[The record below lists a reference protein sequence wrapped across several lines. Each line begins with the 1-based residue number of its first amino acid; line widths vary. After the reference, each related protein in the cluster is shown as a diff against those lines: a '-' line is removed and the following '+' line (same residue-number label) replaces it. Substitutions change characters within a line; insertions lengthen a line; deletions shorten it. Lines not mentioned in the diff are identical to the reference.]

1 MMNFNEVKSILE
13 SITELVK
20 KAATLDLQEKIISSE
35 LPFIPKENLL
45 PAISEARQNL
55 TAV

>member
-20 KAATLDLQEKIISSE
+20 KAATLDLQEKIISLREYIIS
-35 LPFIPKENLL
+35 LKDENILFGICL
-45 PAISEARQNL
+45 QAK
-55 TAV
+55 